1 MSGKESVEERLV
13 ISAEKH
19 KKWENRFVECFDEM
33 RNRIRGQLLTTME
46 IAFSEEIKLK
56 ALKSRIRDI
65 QKSAWNNIYDAH
77 NRVFKRHFS
86 VIVKGEALEKPVGE
100 KTKPTWEEYKE
111 KVETF
116 FRELDGTIY
125 ENMNHFDKLIEN
137 LIVLAEERLPK
148 QGALRE
154 ATKGITNEIY
164 GWIRA
169 WLEGTIHEVFEI
181 K

>member
-1 MSGKESVEERLV
+1 MSGKESVEERLI

-19 KKWENRFVECFDEM
+19 KKWENRFVECFNEM
-33 RNRIRGQLLTTME
+33 RNKIRAQLLTTME
-46 IAFSEEIKLK
+46 VAFPEGNKLE

-65 QKSAWNNIYDAH
+65 QGRTWRKIFDAH

-86 VIVKGEALEKPVGE
+86 VIVEGEALEKPTGE
-100 KTKPTWEEYKE
+100 ETKPTWEEYKK

-116 FRELDGTIY
+116 FKELDGTIY
-125 ENMNHFDKLIEN
+125 GNMNHFDKLIDN

-148 QGALRE
+148 QEVLKETAN
-154 ATKGITNEIY
+154 GITNEIY

-169 WLEGTIHEVFEI
+169 WLEGTIYEVFEI

>member
-1 MSGKESVEERLV
+1 MSGKDGVDKKLV

-46 IAFSEEIKLK
+46 VAFPEGTKLE

-65 QKSAWNNIYDAH
+65 QKRIWCNIFDAH
-77 NRVFKRHFS
+77 NRVFKRYFS
-86 VIVKGEALEKPVGE
+86 VIVGGEALEKPTGE
-100 KTKPTWEEYKE
+100 ETKPTWEEYKK

-125 ENMNHFDKLIEN
+125 GNMNHFDKLIDN

-154 ATKGITNEIY
+154 AAKGITNEIY
-164 GWIRA
+164 GAIRA

-181 K
+181 E

>member
-1 MSGKESVEERLV
+1 MSGKEVKDKRLV

-19 KKWENRFVECFDEM
+19 KKWENRFVECFNEM

-46 IAFSEEIKLK
+46 VAFPEGNKLE
-56 ALKSRIRDI
+56 ALKSRIKDI
-65 QKSAWNNIYDAH
+65 QNRMWCKVFDAH
-77 NRVFKRHFS
+77 NRLFKEHFIDTEEE
-86 VIVKGEALEKPVGE
+86 VCE
-100 KTKPTWEEYKE
+100 TKPDYAFYKK

-116 FRELDGTIY
+116 FRELDGMIY
-125 ENMNHFDKLIEN
+125 GNTNHFDKLIDN

-148 QGALRE
+148 QGALKE
-154 ATKGITNEIY
+154 AVKGITNEIY
-164 GWIRA
+164 GAIRA

>member
-1 MSGKESVEERLV
+1 MSGKEGVKERLV

-33 RNRIRGQLLTTME
+33 HNRIRGQLLTTME
-46 IAFSEEIKLK
+46 VAFSEEIKLK

-65 QKSAWNNIYDAH
+65 QNSVWNKIYDAH
-77 NRVFKRHFS
+77 SRVFKKHFS
-86 VIVKGEALEKPVGE
+86 VIVEGEALEKPTGE
-100 KTKPTWEEYKE
+100 ETKPTWEEYKK

-125 ENMNHFDKLIEN
+125 GNMNHFDKLIDN

-148 QGALRE
+148 QGALKE
-154 ATKGITNEIY
+154 AAKGITNEIY
-164 GWIRA
+164 GAIRA
-169 WLEGTIHEVFEI
+169 WLEGTIHEVFET

>member
-1 MSGKESVEERLV
+1 MSGKDGVDERLV

-33 RNRIRGQLLTTME
+33 RNQMRGQLLTTME
-46 IAFSEEIKLK
+46 VAFPEGTKLE

-65 QKSAWNNIYDAH
+65 QRRVWSKVFDAH
-77 NRVFKRHFS
+77 NRVFKRYFS
-86 VIVKGEALEKPVGE
+86 VIVEGEALEKPTGE
-100 KTKPTWEEYKE
+100 ETKPTWEEYKK

-125 ENMNHFDKLIEN
+125 GNMNHFDKLIDN
-137 LIVLAEERLPK
+137 LIVLAEGYLNK
-148 QGALRE
+148 QEALKE

-164 GWIRA
+164 GAIRA

-181 K
+181 E